1 MSGQDHRVSI
11 GFTGETFPA
20 GTHMCLIY
28 DDDRQ
33 RQELISSFLGAGIAA
48 GEKVAYFADTTSVED
63 VEAWLLETAVEL
75 LGDDRSERFAA
86 TRAQET
92 YCPDGR
98 FLPDRML
105 ETLRDFDRTIREE
118 GFTGGRVS
126 GEMSWALRGL
136 PGSDRLPEYEALVN
150 DVLEEHPITAICQY
164 DAGRFDGGTLF
175 DILKVHPMM
184 IVGGQVVRNPYYVR
198 PEEFLRQ
205 KGSH

>member
-1 MSGQDHRVSI
+1 M
-11 GFTGETFPA
+11 
-20 GTHMCLIY
+20 
-28 DDDRQ
+28 
-33 RQELISSFLGAGIAA
+33 
-48 GEKVAYFADTTSVED
+48 SVEE
-63 VEAWLLETAVEL
+63 VEAWLLEMAVEL
-75 LGDDRSERFAA
+75 LGDDRPERLAA

-105 ETLRDFDRTIREE
+105 ETLRDFDRTIHED
-118 GFTGGRVS
+118 GLTGGRVS

-164 DAGRFDGGTLF
+164 DARRFDGGTLF

-205 KGSH
+205 RGSH